1 MNRALGTALLSVG
14 AAQLLKVPI
23 SFASTG
29 QWRWSV
35 LTESGGMPSSHSAG
49 AAALAAYTALKK
61 GTHSMEFAISA
72 LYGLIVMADAMG
84 VRRHAGEIAVEV
96 NALGQRVEVLSGRQP
111 PAIRRR
117 RPTAELEE
125 RLGHMPVEV
134 AAGTALGIGIGAA
147 SFLSEWQKART
158 ATTVR
163 EAAKD
168 ARNWISRTR
177 KRIGV

>member
-1 MNRALGTALLSVG
+1 MNRALGTALVSVG

-23 SFASTG
+23 TFARTG
-29 QWRWSV
+29 QWRWSA

-49 AAALAAYTALKK
+49 AAALASYTALKK
-61 GTHSMEFAISA
+61 GTHSMEFAIST

-96 NALGQRVEVLSGRQP
+96 NALGQRVEVLSGKP
-111 PAIRRR
+111 PGMRRR
-117 RPTAELEE
+117 RPVTELEE
-125 RLGHMPVEV
+125 KLGHLPIEV

-147 SFLSEWQKART
+147 SFLREWGKAVPIPAVT
-158 ATTVR
+158 G
-163 EAAKD
+163 AAK
-168 ARNWISRTR
+168 NWVARTR

>member
-23 SFASTG
+23 SFANTG
-29 QWRWSV
+29 QWKWSA

-49 AAALAAYTALKK
+49 SASLATYTALKK

-96 NALGQRVEVLSGRQP
+96 NALGQRVEVLSGRRP
-111 PAIRRR
+111 PGIRRK
-117 RPTAELEE
+117 RPAAELEE
-125 RLGHMPVEV
+125 RLGHMPIEV
-134 AAGTALGIGIGAA
+134 AAGTALGIGIGVA
-147 SFLSEWQKART
+147 SFFSEWGRAKPAAVVQG
-158 ATTVR
+158 AT
-163 EAAKD
+163 KD
-168 ARNWISRTR
+168 WLSWAR